1 MRALLASE
9 EEFSDDASDAL
20 RSGNVVAPSAQMI
33 LRLWRAPIL
42 LGQEAP
48 FVDRL
53 RHLAPQLEAA
63 GEPFDFTYGFR
74 YEAGRTT
81 FLALSAWSDFA
92 AIAAATDGDI
102 NRTIDPV
109 GLGAMSESIAPETFE
124 RLPPLSDRLADAEGR
139 VLGVVTATIL
149 PGREA
154 VAQSMIDRGA
164 AAALGAGALAAH
176 VGRRL
181 EDQLVSVAIVV
192 VWPKRDDMTRF
203 VRSRDI
209 PALDPAFTAHLSTWR
224 FETYNVVAPERL
236 VVPVEGPAVLVVDM
250 EGRYV
255 EATPGVEAVLG
266 VPGELLNGRSILEL
280 AQDEVDRA
288 DLRRRLL
295 ETGVSHGIIDIAR
308 PDGRRARV
316 RYRSV
321 ADVPAPGLRA
331 SVLTAP
337 SDPDD
342 PRPTSEIV
350 IEALGLA
357 VPAA

>member
-1 MRALLASE
+1 
-9 EEFSDDASDAL
+9 
-20 RSGNVVAPSAQMI
+20 MI
-33 LRLWRAPIL
+33 LRIWRAPIVV
-42 LGQEAP
+42 G
-48 FVDRL
+48 
-53 RHLAPQLEAA
+53 LEAA
-63 GEPFDFTYGFR
+63 FLERLRELMPLLQAASEPLDFTYGFR
-74 YEAGRTT
+74 HESGRTT
-81 FLALSAWSDFA
+81 FLAVSAWSDIA
-92 AIAAATDGDI
+92 AIATETDGDI
-102 NRTIDPV
+102 DRGLDPE
-109 GLGAMSESIAPETFE
+109 LEAMTEAGPPETFE
-124 RLPPLSDRLADAEGR
+124 RLPPLSDRLADADGR
-139 VLGVVTATIL
+139 ILGVVTATVL

-154 VAQSMIDRGA
+154 VAQSMIDRSA
-164 AAALGAGALAAH
+164 AAALQAGALAAH

-181 EDQLVSVAIVV
+181 DEQLVSVAIVM
-192 VWPKRDDMTRF
+192 VWPKRDALTSF

-224 FETYNVVAPERL
+224 FETYSVVAPERL
-236 VVPVEGPAVLVVDM
+236 LVPADGPAVLIVDM
-250 EGRYV
+250 AGRYV

-308 PDGRRARV
+308 PDGRRSRV

-337 SDPDD
+337 AEPDD
-342 PRPTSEIV
+342 PRPTAEIV
-350 IEALGLA
+350 LEALGLVPVA
-357 VPAA
+357 VPDGLAVAVGEGEAAASPMPRTATAEGSA